1 MTELNGFKCVTILVS
16 EFKKKKENDD
26 ETKYNTFFSNLKE
39 ETIIN
44 ESDTDDVFKSV
55 YNTFISNIQKSL
67 GKS

>member
-1 MTELNGFKCVTILVS
+1 MTELNGFKCVTILDS
-16 EFKKKKENDD
+16 EFKKKENDD

-55 YNTFISNIQKSL
+55 YNTFISNIKKSL

>member
-1 MTELNGFKCVTILVS
+1 MTELNGFKCVTILDS
-16 EFKKKKENDD
+16 EFKKKENDD

-44 ESDTDDVFKSV
+44 ESDADDVFKSV